1 MPNNPN
7 PGVASSSA
15 PAWENWS
22 GNLLHKPPTD
32 GGNYYFMPANLT
44 ELRAVL
50 AETAKVAGAT
60 LRVSGQRHSQP
71 PLVIGDN
78 RDAAPSAAKAFLV
91 EMSCYRDLGPGQDQ
105 NIVLGPGANKVTV
118 NTGVR
123 EDELDAFLTSNNLML
138 RTVTA
143 GGFFSIGGMTAVDVH
158 GGTVDAPIFAETVSA
173 FNLVRADGSLLTID
187 DQSPAVGGWSPLRF
201 ARVSLGGLGIVTSVT
216 IDVLPRPYATSLQ
229 GGSERL
235 GIADKPAFV
244 DRFQRLLENHA
255 RLEIF
260 FTAYATS
267 WVNTFPVNANNFL
280 VLWWDVV
287 SDPPVKTPNRVPQ
300 PYPKSAC
307 SLATQPQPEH
317 GAPGMGSIGDIAES
331 LALKA
336 QYADSPGNTWSGFA
350 QVDNPAA
357 IAAIAFYVIE
367 KQVAAANASHSELW
381 LTESAKVIFMSY
393 YIPLPDLKAAGLCK
407 VWEALDVV
415 ARIIT
420 QDGNFHIALPVEFR
434 FIKGGDSAMSGAYSD
449 DPNTWFLNVEY
460 GAFVDRTKKASDYP
474 PKLLKF
480 FADVERQWVSMKGI
494 PHTGKMYGFYDPA
507 EGPDTYSKTGPFN
520 PNFLASVRAGRGA
533 RLGAFNAYRQS
544 LDPNGLFY
552 NNFLRQ
558 MLEQP

>member
-7 PGVASSSA
+7 RGVASSSA

-32 GGNYYFMPANLT
+32 GGNYYFMPANLA
-44 ELRAVL
+44 ELRAIL

-105 NIVLGPGANKVTV
+105 SIVLGPGANQVTV

-123 EDELDAFLTSNNLML
+123 EDELDAFLTGNNLML

-143 GGFFSIGGMTAVDVH
+143 GGFFSIGGITAVDVH

-187 DQSPAVGGWSPLRF
+187 DQSPAVGAWSPLRF

-229 GGSERL
+229 GGSDRL
-235 GIADKPAFV
+235 GIADKSAFV

-267 WVNTFPVNANNFL
+267 SVNTPPANAKNFL
-280 VLWWDVV
+280 VLWSDVV
-287 SDPPVKTPNRVPQ
+287 NDPPTKTPNRVPQ

-317 GAPGMGSIGDIAES
+317 GAPGMGFKGTIAQS
-331 LALKA
+331 MGIRA
-336 QYADSPGNTWSGFA
+336 QDADSPGNSLSL
-350 QVDNPAA
+350 AA
-357 IAAIAFYVIE
+357 LAFDAIE
-367 KQVAAANASHSELW
+367 EQVAAANASHSELW
-381 LTESAKVIFMSY
+381 LTQAAQVIFMSY
-393 YIPLPDLKAAGLCK
+393 YIPLPDLKAAGLGK
-407 VWEALDVV
+407 VWDALDVV

-420 QDGNFHIALPVEFR
+420 QDGNFHVALPVEFR

-460 GAFVDRTKKASDYP
+460 SVFVDPTKKASDYP

-480 FADVERQWVSMKGI
+480 FAEVERQWVAMGGI

-507 EGPDTYSKTGPFN
+507 EGPDAYSKTGPFN
-520 PNFLASVRAGRGA
+520 PNFLASVRARRGA
-533 RLGAFNAYRQS
+533 RLEAFTAYRQS

-552 NNFLRQ
+552 NDFLRL

>member
-44 ELRAVL
+44 ELRAIL

-78 RDAAPSAAKAFLV
+78 RDAAPSTTTGFLV

-105 NIVLGPGANKVTV
+105 NIVLGPGTNQVTV

-123 EDELDAFLTSNNLML
+123 EDELDAFLTGNNLML

-143 GGFFSIGGMTAVDVH
+143 GGFFSIGGITAVDVH
-158 GGTVDAPIFAETVSA
+158 GGTIDAPIFAETISA

-187 DQSPAVGGWSPLRF
+187 HQSPAVGGWSPLRF

-229 GGSERL
+229 GGSARL
-235 GIADKPAFV
+235 GIADKSAFV

-260 FTAYATS
+260 FTVYATS
-267 WVNTFPVNANNFL
+267 SVNTPRVNAKNFL
-280 VLWWDVV
+280 VLWWDVIN
-287 SDPPVKTPNRVPQ
+287 DPPVKTPNRVPQ

-317 GAPGMGSIGDIAES
+317 GAPGMGIKGAIAES
-331 LALKA
+331 LAIGA
-336 QYADSPGNTWSGFA
+336 QDADSPGNSVGL
-350 QVDNPAA
+350 AA
-357 IAAIAFYVIE
+357 LAFDAIE
-367 KQVAAANASHSELW
+367 EQVAAANASHSELW
-381 LTESAKVIFMSY
+381 LTKAAKVIFMSY
-393 YIPLPDLKAAGLCK
+393 YIPLPDLKAAGLGQ

-420 QDGNFHIALPVEFR
+420 QDGNFHVALPVEFR

-460 GAFVDRTKKASDYP
+460 SVFVDRTKKASDYP

-480 FADVERQWVSMKGI
+480 FADVERGWVAMGGI
-494 PHTGKMYGFYDPA
+494 PHGGKMYGFYDPT

-520 PNFLASVRAGRGA
+520 PNFLASVRERRGA
-533 RLGAFNAYRQS
+533 RLEAFKAYRQS

-552 NNFLRQ
+552 NDFLRR
-558 MLEQP
+558 MLGA

>member
-1 MPNNPN
+1 LHPTYVDQLPQFTKDNRRNPSQQLIHVGRQTVQGRSSKMPNNPN

-44 ELRAVL
+44 ELRTIL
-50 AETAKVAGAT
+50 AEVAKVAGAT

-78 RDAAPSAAKAFLV
+78 RDAAPSTTKAFLV
-91 EMSCYRDLGPGQDQ
+91 EMSCYGDLGPGQDQ
-105 NIVLGPGANKVTV
+105 KIVLGPGANQVTV
-118 NTGVR
+118 NTDVR
-123 EDELDAFLTSNNLML
+123 EDELDAFLTGNNLML

-158 GGTVDAPIFAETVSA
+158 GGTIDAPIFAETVSA

-187 DQSPAVGGWSPLRF
+187 HQSPAVGGWSPLRF

-235 GIADKPAFV
+235 GIADKSAFV
-244 DRFQRLLENHA
+244 DRFQRVLENHA

-267 WVNTFPVNANNFL
+267 WVNTFPVYANNFL

-287 SDPPVKTPNRVPQ
+287 NDPPVKTPNRLPP

-317 GAPGMGSIGDIAES
+317 GAPGMGFIGGIAEA
-331 LALKA
+331 LAREA
-336 QYADSPGNTWSGFA
+336 QYADSPGNSRAGFF
-350 QVDNPAA
+350 QDRFHNPSV
-357 IAAIAFYVIE
+357 IAALGFDVIE
-367 KQVAAANASHSELW
+367 NQVAAANASHSELW

-393 YIPLPDLKAAGLCK
+393 YISLPDLKAAGLGQ
-407 VWEALDVV
+407 VWDALDVV
-415 ARIIT
+415 ARISY
-420 QDGNFHIALPVEFR
+420 R
-434 FIKGGDSAMSGAYSD
+434 Y
-449 DPNTWFLNVEY
+449 
-460 GAFVDRTKKASDYP
+460 
-474 PKLLKF
+474 
-480 FADVERQWVSMKGI
+480 
-494 PHTGKMYGFYDPA
+494 PA
-507 EGPDTYSKTGPFN
+507 EIISYADARCPRPDRRKPS
-520 PNFLASVRAGRGA
+520 
-533 RLGAFNAYRQS
+533 
-544 LDPNGLFY
+544 
-552 NNFLRQ
+552 
-558 MLEQP
+558 